1 MPIIAGIALSVQA
14 FVFVVLFL
22 LFVGVVK
29 GCTGFAVGLLSVPV
43 LVQFFPPKLALAA
56 LTLPMFLA
64 NLPLL
69 WKEGVPIQFLTTRPE
84 FIAAVLIG
92 TLFGILGFAT
102 APTVSI
108 NLLLSVYLFGFL
120 LHQHLPT
127 EQITQGLAP
136 LTSSEALVGGIGGVV
151 SGAFL
156 TGGPIFVSYLHTT
169 RAEKAEFATTLA
181 LIFFLITGIRIITL
195 YPLGLFGFVEILLGI
210 GLLLPLT
217 VGIFVGVNVRKHI
230 PQSSFDTLVEV
241 LLVLIAVQ
249 LGYKGLTKAL

>member
-1 MPIIAGIALSVQA
+1 MPTFAGITLSVQA

-22 LFVGVVK
+22 LFVGIVK

-43 LVQFFPPKLALAA
+43 VVQFFPPKLALAA

-69 WKEGVPIQFLTTRPE
+69 WKGGVPVQFLTTRPE

-92 TLFGILGFAT
+92 TLAGILGFAT

-120 LHQHLPT
+120 LHQHFPT
-127 EQITQGLAP
+127 EQITRGLAP
-136 LTSSEALVGGIGGVV
+136 LTSSGALVGGIGGVV

-169 RAEKAEFATTLA
+169 RAKKAELATTLA
-181 LIFFLITGIRIITL
+181 LIFFLITGIRILTL
-195 YPLGLFGFVEILLGI
+195 YPLGLFGSAEILLGV

-217 VGIFVGVNVRKHI
+217 IGILVGINVRKHI
-230 PQSSFDTLVEV
+230 PQRLFDTLVEV

-249 LGYKGLTKAL
+249 LGYKSLTTVL